1 MTNSFVAYLQSKG
14 FSHISFDLAHRGAT
28 ITAWRR
34 TERKT
39 YSVYQAASLA
49 DAESKLLAM
58 VDAPDE
64 IAPAEEAK
72 AVEPEPDFADILG

>member
-14 FSHISFDLAHRGAT
+14 FSHVSFDMSKTVT

-39 YSVYQAASLA
+39 YSVYQAASLE
-49 DAESKLLAM
+49 DAEAKLLAM
-58 VDAPDE
+58 
-64 IAPAEEAK
+64 INAPAAEPK
-72 AVEPEPDFADILG
+72 KPEPDFADVLG